1 MRPTQRFIALAQ
13 KPKFLIA
20 RLSLIMLFLIVTMLQ
35 LFSFPGQFAHIRRET
50 GISVFLEIAL
60 TGIVAILLLAAQ
72 FIIFSLWRLVSFMER
87 DELFTASSLVWM
99 DRIVNALIVALAMP
113 LLLFL
118 LIAPQAD
125 DPGILV
131 LLTAL
136 TLFLLAF
143 FSFASLLRDQFRSKI
158 LGK

>member
-1 MRPTQRFIALAQ
+1 
-13 KPKFLIA
+13 
-20 RLSLIMLFLIVTMLQ
+20 MLFLIVTMLQ
-35 LFSFPGQFAHIRRET
+35 LFSFPGQFAHMRRET
-50 GISVFLEIAL
+50 GISLFLEIAL
-60 TGIVAILLLAAQ
+60 TGVVALLLLAAQ

>member
-1 MRPTQRFIALAQ
+1 
-13 KPKFLIA
+13 
-20 RLSLIMLFLIVTMLQ
+20 MLFLIVTMLQ

-72 FIIFSLWRLVSFMER
+72 FIIFSLWRLVSFMEG
-87 DELFTASSLVWM
+87 DELFTARSLVWM
-99 DRIVNALIVALAMP
+99 DRIVKALTVALAMP

-136 TLFLLAF
+136 TLFLLAL
-143 FSFASLLRDQFRSKI
+143 FSFSSLLRDQFRSQIVK
-158 LGK
+158 G

>member
-1 MRPTQRFIALAQ
+1 
-13 KPKFLIA
+13 
-20 RLSLIMLFLIVTMLQ
+20 MLFLIVTMLQ

-72 FIIFSLWRLVSFMER
+72 FIIFSLWRLVSFMEG
-87 DELFTASSLVWM
+87 DELFTARSLVWM
-99 DRIVNALIVALAMP
+99 DHIVKALTVALAMP

-136 TLFLLAF
+136 TLFLLAL
-143 FSFASLLRDQFRSKI
+143 FSFSSLLRDQFRSQIVK
-158 LGK
+158 G

>member
-1 MRPTQRFIALAQ
+1 
-13 KPKFLIA
+13 
-20 RLSLIMLFLIVTMLQ
+20 MLQ
-35 LFSFPGQFAHIRRET
+35 LFSFPGQFAHMRRET
-50 GISVFLEIAL
+50 GISLFLEIAL
-60 TGIVAILLLAAQ
+60 TGVVALLLLAAQ

>member
-1 MRPTQRFIALAQ
+1 
-13 KPKFLIA
+13 
-20 RLSLIMLFLIVTMLQ
+20 MLFLIVTMLQ

-72 FIIFSLWRLVSFMER
+72 FIIFSLWRLVSFMEG
-87 DELFTASSLVWM
+87 DELFTARSLVWM
-99 DRIVNALIVALAMP
+99 DRIVKALTVALAMP

-136 TLFLLAF
+136 ILFLLAL
-143 FSFASLLRDQFRSKI
+143 FSFSSLLRDQFRSQIVK
-158 LGK
+158 G

>member
-1 MRPTQRFIALAQ
+1 
-13 KPKFLIA
+13 
-20 RLSLIMLFLIVTMLQ
+20 MLQ
-35 LFSFPGQFAHIRRET
+35 LFSFPGQFAHMRGET
-50 GISVFLEIAL
+50 GISLFLEIAL
-60 TGIVAILLLAAQ
+60 TGVVALLLLAAQ

-87 DELFTASSLVWM
+87 DELFTASSLVCM

>member
-1 MRPTQRFIALAQ
+1 
-13 KPKFLIA
+13 
-20 RLSLIMLFLIVTMLQ
+20 
-35 LFSFPGQFAHIRRET
+35 
-50 GISVFLEIAL
+50 
-60 TGIVAILLLAAQ
+60 
-72 FIIFSLWRLVSFMER
+72 
-87 DELFTASSLVWM
+87 M

-143 FSFASLLRDQFRSKI
+143 FSFAYLLRDQFRSKI

>member
-1 MRPTQRFIALAQ
+1 
-13 KPKFLIA
+13 
-20 RLSLIMLFLIVTMLQ
+20 MLFLIVTMLQ

-72 FIIFSLWRLVSFMER
+72 FIIFSLWRLVSFMEG
-87 DELFTASSLVWM
+87 DELFTARSLVWM
-99 DRIVNALIVALAMP
+99 DHIVKALTVALAMP

-136 TLFLLAF
+136 TLFLLAL
-143 FSFASLLRDQFRSKI
+143 FSFSSLLRDQFRYQIVK
-158 LGK
+158 G